1 MKNLDLKQFA
11 DENRLPIMD
20 SIQFKNW
27 TDELGKEKFRELLS
41 EYIAEY
47 SPDALFAEGLDDAII
62 GVVERFAMS
71 PVVLYDRDECVE
83 ILMGQDMTYEE
94 AEEFFDYN
102 VIGSW
107 VGDGTPCF
115 AILIKNNFSS

>member
-1 MKNLDLKQFA
+1 MN
-11 DENRLPIMD
+11 
-20 SIQFKNW
+20 
-27 TDELGKEKFRELLS
+27 TDNDKVFTFDRINNGKESVR
-41 EYIAEY
+41 EYIAEF
-47 SPDALFAEGLDDAII
+47 SPDALFADGLDDAII

-71 PVVLYDRDECVE
+71 PVVLYDRDKCVE

-115 AILIKNNFSS
+115 AILVKDNSSS

>member
-1 MKNLDLKQFA
+1 MNIDNDKVLKF
-11 DENRLPIMD
+11 DRISN
-20 SIQFKNW
+20 
-27 TDELGKEKFRELLS
+27 GKESVR

-47 SPDALFAEGLDDAII
+47 SPDALFAEGLDDAIL
-62 GVVERFAMS
+62 GVVERFAMT
-71 PVVLYDRDECVE
+71 PVVLYDRDKCIE

-102 VIGSW
+102 VLGSW

-115 AILIKNNFSS
+115 AILVKNNFSS

>member
-1 MKNLDLKQFA
+1 MNIDNDKVLKF
-11 DENRLPIMD
+11 DRISN
-20 SIQFKNW
+20 
-27 TDELGKEKFRELLS
+27 GKESVR

-47 SPDALFAEGLDDAII
+47 SPDALFAEGLDDAIL
-62 GVVERFAMS
+62 GVVERFAMT
-71 PVVLYDRDECVE
+71 PVVLYDRDKCIK

-102 VIGSW
+102 VLGSW

-115 AILIKNNFSS
+115 AILIKDNFSS